1 MVSYALQTLVSMLV
15 NGEAFEGTVDYAS
28 TDMRLQLRTGR
39 TDTTCISQFVPTV
52 FPHAQTIYK
61 LLLALHAHRMCC
73 FLTETFA
80 LYIAGRLD
88 SHDGLTLI
96 VALAD
101 YDSIPILRWLMQT
114 PTTPS
119 FAINDTFQFLL
130 IDDLD
135 AERDLYHYYV
145 SSDDVT
151 FRVSVLGIDT
161 DRLFPPVER

>member
-1 MVSYALQTLVSMLV
+1 MLFYALQTLVSMLV

-52 FPHAQTIYK
+52 FPNAQTIYK
-61 LLLALHAHRMCC
+61 LLVALHQHHLRC
-73 FLTETFA
+73 FLTGTFA

-88 SHDGLTLI
+88 SHDGFTLI

-114 PTTPS
+114 PTTPT
-119 FAINDTFQFLL
+119 FTINDAFQFLL
-130 IDDLD
+130 IDDQD
-135 AERDLYHYYV
+135 ADKDLYH
-145 SSDDVT
+145 
-151 FRVSVLGIDT
+151 
-161 DRLFPPVER
+161 